1 LDPKS
6 PVQYSMYGRRRG
18 PYSHCTVTVRYVLP
32 NISIGPAIQPPGQ
45 TIVPG
50 VLGLSGSVPHPPQFA
65 AFVVVVAHGTGG
77 QCCSCLCSCSC
88 STTHHAC
95 ASLAACVR
103 EVEWLRMRLDI
114 ADFPLATCPKGRHHF
129 SYPEHRAPSEA
140 LLLLLLVMPGVPRKH
155 RHQLTDCPSV
165 SLLFLP
171 FSPPD
176 LPWADR
182 SAIQYH
188 AQVCTRGRQIPGT
201 DIDRPSD
208 PDLDP
213 AGTMRLVRPIC
224 PSVPPVSLFES
235 LHSHS
240 PLRPYPPAR
249 ASASSSPPVTTGP
262 TPRSIPS
269 STAGAQ
275 HPPSASLQEI
285 LEASMTGLLVP
296 PGRHLARSRPAPQ
309 P

>member
-1 LDPKS
+1 
-6 PVQYSMYGRRRG
+6 MYGRRRG

-171 FSPPD
+171 FFPPD

-188 AQVCTRGRQIPGT
+188 AQYVPVAVRSQAPISIAPLIQIS
-201 DIDRPSD
+201 I
-208 PDLDP
+208 
-213 AGTMRLVRPIC
+213 RLEPC
-224 PSVPPVSLFES
+224 DSSAPSVALSL
-235 LHSHS
+235 LCLCLS
-240 PLRPYPPAR
+240 PFTHTHLF
-249 ASASSSPPVTTGP
+249 VL